1 MRLKSKLASLVPV
14 KRFGAYSPILIATA
28 ALFAFAACMF
38 GINWWALKPY
48 TPTLAEL
55 RALQLL
61 ACAAAAALWLL
72 AVFYTFKARRAD
84 LTAKQHQV
92 FMQSRIVAGL
102 SEGVFVQSFGNKLA
116 APVPAGIKT
125 LFRRND
131 LEGLSLE
138 SLLRNLVPGTTLTRV
153 IEHLRAAQNQQSTD
167 TGVAASHTPI
177 EVELH
182 FDRGG
187 GFDSVHVELEFR
199 PVTGSGDETFISI
212 RDVTARATLTTE
224 LSKSHRE
231 VETQLEL
238 LLGVLHLEPARLSQ
252 FLVNANKAVEAI
264 NAVLK
269 KPAREEQVF
278 RAKLEEIL
286 QEVRRVK
293 SASDELAMA
302 TVAAKAQVFEDS
314 LHELRRRESLG
325 GNDFL
330 PLAVKLDDLFGT
342 LANVNSAATRIANFR
357 SPTAAAEA
365 PADIAAKPRMTENGT
380 LIIAPPTFTESSAS
394 SAASHAAVPLR
405 AAVAG
410 SLEGALQSF
419 TQHAAQE
426 LGKQVNLRCKGLEQV
441 PAQYQ
446 AAVKNV
452 VIQFVRNSLAHGI
465 ESPADRIAAAKPEA
479 GKLDVE
485 FRQPSKGGYELR
497 FEDDGCGLDPDEIR
511 RVAVSKGIVS
521 AQHAAGLNDR
531 QAIKLIFKSG
541 FSTSEEITRDKG
553 RGVGMS
559 VVRRYVSEAGGRI
572 GLASVAGVHT
582 RFRVGFPPLAEQQ
595 SAVA

>member
-1 MRLKSKLASLVPV
+1 V
-14 KRFGAYSPILIATA
+14 KRFGAYSPILTATA
-28 ALFAFAACMF
+28 ALFAFAVCMF
-38 GINWWALKPY
+38 GINWWTLRPY
-48 TPTLAEL
+48 TSTLAEL

-72 AVFYTFKARRAD
+72 ATFYTLKARRTD
-84 LTAKQHQV
+84 LGAKQQQD

-116 APVPAGIKT
+116 APVPEGIKA
-125 LFRRND
+125 LLRRND

-138 SLLRNLVPGTTLTRV
+138 SALRNLVPGTTLTRV
-153 IEHLRAAQNQQSTD
+153 IEHLRAAQNRQT
-167 TGVAASHTPI
+167 TEAGAAAGQTPI

-212 RDVTARATLTTE
+212 RDVTARAKLTSD
-224 LSKSHRE
+224 LGKSHRE

-238 LLGVLHLEPARLSQ
+238 LLGILHLEPARLSQ
-252 FLVNANKAVEAI
+252 FLMNANQAVEAI

-269 KPAREEQVF
+269 KPAREEQAF

-314 LHELRRRESLG
+314 LHELRRRASLG

-330 PLAVKLDDLFGT
+330 PLAVKLDDLFST
-342 LANVNSAATRIANFR
+342 LANVNSAAARIANFR
-357 SPTAAAEA
+357 SPAAPVTVPAEIAAAPRTTENGTLILA
-365 PADIAAKPRMTENGT
+365 PPRMTANGT
-380 LIIAPPTFTESSAS
+380 LIIAPPAFTEASAPS
-394 SAASHAAVPLR
+394 NAAVPLR
-405 AAVAG
+405 AAAAG

-426 LGKQVNLRCKGLEQV
+426 LGKQVNLRCQGLEQV

-446 AAVKNV
+446 AAVKNI

-465 ESPADRIAAAKPEA
+465 ESPADRIAASKPEF

-497 FEDDGCGLDPDEIR
+497 FEDDGCGLDPEEIR
-511 RVAVSKGIVS
+511 TVAVTKGIVS

-572 GLASVAGVHT
+572 GLASVVGKHT
-582 RFRVGFPPLAEQQ
+582 RFRIGLPSIAEQ

>member
-1 MRLKSKLASLVPV
+1 
-14 KRFGAYSPILIATA
+14 
-28 ALFAFAACMF
+28 
-38 GINWWALKPY
+38 
-48 TPTLAEL
+48 
-55 RALQLL
+55 
-61 ACAAAAALWLL
+61 
-72 AVFYTFKARRAD
+72 
-84 LTAKQHQV
+84 
-92 FMQSRIVAGL
+92 
-102 SEGVFVQSFGNKLA
+102 
-116 APVPAGIKT
+116 
-125 LFRRND
+125 
-131 LEGLSLE
+131 
-138 SLLRNLVPGTTLTRV
+138 
-153 IEHLRAAQNQQSTD
+153 
-167 TGVAASHTPI
+167 VAA
-177 EVELH
+177 
-182 FDRGG
+182 
-187 GFDSVHVELEFR
+187 
-199 PVTGSGDETFISI
+199 
-212 RDVTARATLTTE
+212 
-224 LSKSHRE
+224 
-231 VETQLEL
+231 
-238 LLGVLHLEPARLSQ
+238 
-252 FLVNANKAVEAI
+252 I
-264 NAVLK
+264 NTVLK
-269 KPAREEQVF
+269 KPARDEQVF

-302 TVAAKAQVFEDS
+302 AVAVKAQVFEDS
-314 LHELRRRESLG
+314 LHELRRRETLG

-357 SPTAAAEA
+357 NPTAAAEA
-365 PADIAAKPRMTENGT
+365 PADTAATPRMTENGT

-394 SAASHAAVPLR
+394 AAAASHAAVPLR

-426 LGKQVNLRCKGLEQV
+426 LGKQVNLHCKGLEQV

-465 ESPADRIAAAKPEA
+465 ESPADRIAASKPEC

-485 FRQPSKGGYELR
+485 FRQPTKGGYELR
-497 FEDDGCGLDPDEIR
+497 FEDDGCGLDPDKIR
-511 RVAVSKGIVS
+511 TVAVSKGIVS

-582 RFRVGFPPLAEQQ
+582 RFRIGFPPLVEQQ